1 MTGRHGLA
9 GSFVGTPIE
18 VRFGRGSVRQLAE
31 VLERDGAS
39 RALLVTGR
47 TLAANPDLL
56 GRVRSA
62 IGERLA
68 GEFCATEAHVPRE
81 TAIAAAG
88 MARDVGADAIVSF
101 GGSTQNDTAK
111 GASWAFAEVMTGAD
125 DFEPYA
131 IRAAGGRRIAPGLTG
146 RALPIYAVPTTL
158 SAGEFTDI
166 AGLTDRRQRHKQ
178 LYQDRQIAARAVF
191 LDPELTL
198 ATPERL
204 WLSSGVKA
212 IDHCVEAF
220 VSIRSQPYTEALAA
234 QALGLLMR
242 DLAATKARPQDL
254 DARLNCQIAA
264 WLSLA
269 GLNNV
274 RLGLSHAIGHQ
285 LGAVSAVP
293 HGLTACVIM
302 HHVIAFNREAVA
314 GRQQRLLALARTF
327 APVAGPAPAA
337 LDEAI
342 LELVRDRLRLPWRL
356 RDVGVARADFPEI
369 GRRTLD
375 DMMASTNPRPLRSE
389 ADVTALLERAW

>member
-1 MTGRHGLA
+1 MDAGASLA
-9 GSFVGTPIE
+9 GSFVGAPSE
-18 VRFGRGSVRQLAE
+18 VRFGRGAVRQLAE
-31 VLERDGAS
+31 ILDRDGVS

-56 GRVRSA
+56 GRVEAAMGR
-62 IGERLA
+62 RLA
-68 GEFCATEAHVPRE
+68 GVFSATEAHVPRD
-81 TAIAAAG
+81 TAIAAAAL
-88 MARDVGADAIVSF
+88 ARSLGADALVSF

-111 GASWAFAEVMTGAD
+111 GAAWALAEGLTDAD
-125 DFEPYA
+125 DFESYA
-131 IRAAGGRRIAPGLTG
+131 IHARDGKRIAPGLTG
-146 RALPIYAVPTTL
+146 AAVPIYAIPTTL

-178 LYQDRQIAARAVF
+178 LYRDRRIASRTVF

-220 VSIRSQPYTEALAA
+220 VSLHSQPYTEALAA

-242 DLAATKARPQDL
+242 DLAATKADPGDL
-254 DARLNCQIAA
+254 DARMNCQIAA

-269 GLNNV
+269 GLANV
-274 RLGLSHAIGHQ
+274 SLGLSHALGHQ

-293 HGLTACVIM
+293 HGLTACVVLY
-302 HHVIAFNREAVA
+302 HVVAFNREAVA

-327 APVAGPAPAA
+327 APVSGLAPAS

-342 LELVRDRLRLPWRL
+342 LGLVRERLRLPWRL
-356 RDVGVARADFPEI
+356 RDVGVDRADFPEI
-369 GRRTLD
+369 ARRTLG
-375 DMMASTNPRPLRSE
+375 DMMAATNPRAVHGE
-389 ADVTALLERAW
+389 ADVIALLERAW